1 MEFRLPGNLNIQS
14 FSWGGWFCISLMRSF
29 SRINPDSHYC
39 GSCFAKASWRR
50 ADSCKWA
57 VFHRSFC
64 IHRCYICLIVGRILN
79 ILQYSYGNRKLAW
92 LTFILLIYL
101 SFYILIV
108 LTCWWKPVSVISRAH
123 VNIAGR
129 ITHFQNLGQ
138 WSIYLSNIQIHNYS
152 SKADGFLFVLC
163 FVKSYTNMHWMRNEN
178 IKSTIKCKFTVIQ
191 WSQYLQEGSKQW
203 NLQSWRCLYLCSLA
217 GLSLLCN
224 FFINV
229 GCKLYDIVRVADL

>member
-1 MEFRLPGNLNIQS
+1 MWTNSTASQFSASPTKGDIQHPQTTGAPTETSDKTWRLFCLIKSQLFHWNLGFLAILIFNL
-14 FSWGGWFCISLMRSF
+14 FFGVSWGGRFCISLMRSF

-79 ILQYSYGNRKLAW
+79 ILQYSYGNCKLAW

-108 LTCWWKPVSVISRAH
+108 LTWWKPVSVISRAH

-138 WSIYLSNIQIHNYS
+138 WPIYLSNVQIHNYS
-152 SKADGFLFVLC
+152 SKTDVFFVC
-163 FVKSYTNMHWMRNEN
+163 FVF
-178 IKSTIKCKFTVIQ
+178 C
-191 WSQYLQEGSKQW
+191 
-203 NLQSWRCLYLCSLA
+203 
-217 GLSLLCN
+217 
-224 FFINV
+224 
-229 GCKLYDIVRVADL
+229 